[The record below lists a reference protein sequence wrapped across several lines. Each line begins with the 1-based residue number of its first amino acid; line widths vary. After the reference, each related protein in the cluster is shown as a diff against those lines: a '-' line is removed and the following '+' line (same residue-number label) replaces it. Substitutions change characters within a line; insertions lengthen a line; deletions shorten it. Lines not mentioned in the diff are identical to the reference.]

1 MAKIEIELDEQ
12 ALERAKLLAES
23 RKCTL
28 PELIAEVIKLLAAP
42 KAAKDPW
49 MGLFADEPELV
60 DEILEEALRNRAEQ
74 SFNQTIGQGT
84 ARHRYC
90 V

>member
-12 ALERAKLLAES
+12 TLERAKLLAES

-42 KAAKDPW
+42 KVAKDPW

-60 DEILEEALRNRAEQ
+60 DEILEEALRNRAAQ
-74 SFNQTIGQGT
+74 LFNQTIG
-84 ARHRYC
+84 
-90 V
+90 

>member
-12 ALERAKLLAES
+12 TLERAKLLAES

-42 KAAKDPW
+42 KVAKDPW
-49 MGLFADEPELV
+49 LGLLTVVFV
-60 DEILEEALRNRAEQ
+60 FVVEILEEALRNRAEQ

-84 ARHRYC
+84 A
-90 V
+90 

>member
-12 ALERAKLLAES
+12 TLERAKLLAES

-42 KAAKDPW
+42 KVAKDPW
-49 MGLFADEPELV
+49 LDCWLMNL
-60 DEILEEALRNRAEQ
+60 
-74 SFNQTIGQGT
+74 S
-84 ARHRYC
+84 
-90 V
+90 

>member
-12 ALERAKLLAES
+12 ILERAKLLAET

-42 KAAKDPW
+42 KVAKDPW

-60 DEILEEALRNRAEQ
+60 GEILEEALRNRAAQ
-74 SFNQTIGQGT
+74 SLNQTIGQGT
-84 ARHRYC
+84 A
-90 V
+90 

>member
-12 ALERAKLLAES
+12 TLERAKLLAES

-28 PELIAEVIKLLAAP
+28 PELIAEVIKLL
-42 KAAKDPW
+42 DPW

-60 DEILEEALRNRAEQ
+60 DEILEEALRNRAAQ
-74 SFNQTIGQGT
+74 LFNQTLG
-84 ARHRYC
+84 
-90 V
+90 